1 MNSHNHVPRT
11 ERIAAMLVYDHP
23 PTCFAQLHLSVK
35 HVAGVNCQGTCSIRA
50 RELPNRQHVPRSHRD
65 RLNELLSWLR
75 YKITRLNA
83 HLYTQ
88 GSLLFVINIISN
100 GHFISWDVSNQLTK
114 HNESE
119 MIFIYIILPQS
130 EPLTNRSRWYWD
142 TAARQLGT
150 DWQYGLFFSDSL
162 SERSANANVTYLRGR
177 QLSTG
182 HKEQPN
188 NRKEWP
194 STNKLTLLAFFHPLF
209 GEF

>member
-35 HVAGVNCQGTCSIRA
+35 HVAGVNCQDTCSIRA

-88 GSLLFVINIISN
+88 
-100 GHFISWDVSNQLTK
+100 
-114 HNESE
+114 
-119 MIFIYIILPQS
+119 
-130 EPLTNRSRWYWD
+130 
-142 TAARQLGT
+142 AARQLGT